1 MFESP
6 KSITLKSLAVAT
18 ALSATMLIAPA
29 YADEDKPTA
38 ENGEVSDPLEALN
51 RWTTGLND
59 MVKLFVLQPVVGL
72 YIRCHPRRSP
82 RCHLERC

>member
-1 MFESP
+1 
-6 KSITLKSLAVAT
+6 
-18 ALSATMLIAPA
+18 MLIAPA

-59 MVKLFVLQPVVGL
+59 MVKLFVFQPVVSLHKGAT
-72 YIRCHPRRSP
+72 P
-82 RCHLERC
+82 EGV